1 MAPDLTGENHH
12 LDSQPRQSSPHRR
25 LHPTLLR
32 RPSSLVRSRR
42 PRESYLEPTEP
53 ASGAAMLNSG
63 NFVLLNSARRVV
75 WSTFAI
81 PTNTI
86 VPGQTL
92 QPNSQLISSSSENN
106 PLTGKFRLTNQ
117 NDGNLVL
124 YPMHTT
130 NTADDAYWDS
140 GTFQIGFLLTLNLAD
155 NGVLFLSGN
164 NSAFTKNLT
173 QSTTSQKPSVEIYYR
188 AVIDVDGILRVYY
201 HSLTKNVSWETG
213 IEWAALTDKCLVKG
227 VCGLSSYCSL
237 LDGVNG
243 EQSCL
248 CPSGFSFVDSNQRT
262 LGCTKNYTGGDCMKD
277 DSEMITMVVMKN
289 TTWVDKTYS
298 ILSSSTTSM
307 DECEAACLNDC
318 FCMAALFKS
327 NGECSKQLLPLRY
340 GRVGGND
347 TVFIKVGVMP
357 NSGERRGSKTG
368 ALLVMT
374 LVFAA
379 LFLVVFLGFLLLVI
393 RGRRRHH
400 DLYVKEEEAP
410 LKSYSYEELENA
422 TNGFREELGRG
433 AFGVVFKG
441 ELSKDGKHGAI
452 AVKKLQ
458 KNILIDKS
466 GNAKIS
472 DFGLSK
478 LLMPEQTKT
487 FTGIRGTRG
496 YLAPEWQKNAA
507 ITVKA
512 DVFSF
517 GVLLFEIICCRRN
530 MEMEEG
536 LDCTLAEWVY
546 ECFEEGHLNKVL
558 TEEVVEMEELER
570 MVKVGFWC
578 VQSQPGIRPSMKD
591 VLIMLEGNNTISPPP
606 PPSSFS

>member
-1 MAPDLTGENHH
+1 MA
-12 LDSQPRQSSPHRR
+12 
-25 LHPTLLR
+25 
-32 RPSSLVRSRR
+32 
-42 PRESYLEPTEP
+42 
-53 ASGAAMLNSG
+53 
-63 NFVLLNSARRVV
+63 
-75 WSTFAI
+75 
-81 PTNTI
+81 
-86 VPGQTL
+86 
-92 QPNSQLISSSSENN
+92 
-106 PLTGKFRLTNQ
+106 
-117 NDGNLVL
+117 
-124 YPMHTT
+124 
-130 NTADDAYWDS
+130 
-140 GTFQIGFLLTLNLAD
+140 
-155 NGVLFLSGN
+155 
-164 NSAFTKNLT
+164 
-173 QSTTSQKPSVEIYYR
+173 
-188 AVIDVDGILRVYY
+188 
-201 HSLTKNVSWETG
+201 
-213 IEWAALTDKCLVKG
+213 
-227 VCGLSSYCSL
+227 
-237 LDGVNG
+237 
-243 EQSCL
+243 
-248 CPSGFSFVDSNQRT
+248 
-262 LGCTKNYTGGDCMKD
+262 
-277 DSEMITMVVMKN
+277 VMKN

-357 NSGERRGSKTG
+357 NSGKQHRRSKKG
-368 ALLVMT
+368 VFLVMT

-379 LFLVVFLGFLLLVI
+379 LFLVVLLGFLFLVI

-458 KNILIDKS
+458 KNILIDKW

-496 YLAPEWQKNAA
+496 
-507 ITVKA
+507 
-512 DVFSF
+512 
-517 GVLLFEIICCRRN
+517 RN
-530 MEMEEG
+530 MEMEEEG

-570 MVKVGFWC
+570 MVKVGLWC